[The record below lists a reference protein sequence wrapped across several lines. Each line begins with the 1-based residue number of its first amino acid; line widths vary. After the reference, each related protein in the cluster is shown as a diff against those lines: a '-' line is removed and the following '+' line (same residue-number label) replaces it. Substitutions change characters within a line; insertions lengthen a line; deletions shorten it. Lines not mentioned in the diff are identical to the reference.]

1 MFGEHVSRIL
11 RPEVNTSTVSS
22 SCDAEQD
29 AVAAGRLTEPVD
41 LLTQRQQLLTGLFEG
56 FHQLGVPGSERI
68 DPRLQ
73 LVHITGAT
81 ETALR
86 TDRVLQLLAQ
96 HRRLTTEFFQLG
108 SVIAGHGCS
117 VGFRTL

>member
-1 MFGEHVSRIL
+1 MR
-11 RPEVNTSTVSS
+11 
-22 SCDAEQD
+22 AEQD

-41 LLTQRQQLLTGLFEG
+41 LFAQRQQLLAGLFEG
-56 FHQLGVPGSERI
+56 LHQLGIPGSERI

-81 ETALR
+81 EATLR
-86 TDRVLQLLAQ
+86 THRVLQLLTQ
-96 HRRLTTEFFQLG
+96 RRRLTAQLLELG
-108 SVIAGHGCS
+108 RVVARHRCP